1 MPYDVT
7 FEQNQLT
14 DLVEHLERLQT
25 YYAAEAAALSQAAM
39 SRPYDVKF
47 REYAAECIANR
58 MELRHNAGELWAYLL
73 EI

>member
-1 MPYDVT
+1 
-7 FEQNQLT
+7 
-14 DLVEHLERLQT
+14 
-25 YYAAEAAALSQAAM
+25 M
-39 SRPYDVKF
+39 SRQYDVKF